1 MFNKQR
7 HFPYGPWQKAFDLDA
22 LRRAWQSVRHN
33 KGTAGADGQTI
44 TQFEQELD
52 RNLEMLRAEVIS
64 GRYRP
69 HKVTQVLVPKAN
81 SDWRPLTLWAIRDR
95 ILQRAVFNY
104 LEPVFE
110 LHFMPCS
117 YGFRPGRGP
126 KETALA
132 IQRARQQGAQWVVD
146 ADIKDCFGQMRSET
160 VMNQLHRWYV
170 PHPIQEI
177 IRFWLT
183 ATVWNAWPGS
193 ARQAGTSQG
202 SAISPLLCNLY
213 LHPFDQQMSQR
224 CWWYIRY
231 ADDLIL
237 LTRDEKSARQGHQ
250 QVGQA
255 LQKLGLQ
262 LHPQKTWV
270 RPYTDGFQFVG
281 WFFVRDEMYELK

>member
-1 MFNKQR
+1 MFNKR
-7 HFPYGPWQKAFDLDA
+7 RSFPYSPWQKAFDLDA
-22 LRRAWQSVRHN
+22 LRRAWQSIRHN
-33 KGTAGADGQTI
+33 KGTSGADGQTI
-44 TQFEQELD
+44 AQFEQELE
-52 RNLEMLRAEVIS
+52 RNLELLRVEAIS
-64 GRYRP
+64 GRYQP
-69 HKVTQVLVPKAN
+69 YKVTQVLVPKA
-81 SDWRPLTLWAIRDR
+81 SPDWRPLTLWTIRDR

-110 LHFMPCS
+110 LHFLPCS

-126 KETALA
+126 KEAAQA

-160 VMNQLHRWYV
+160 VMNQLYRWYV
-170 PHPIQEI
+170 PQPIQAI
-177 IRFWLT
+177 IHSWLT

-213 LHPFDQQMSQR
+213 LHPFDQQMFQR
-224 CWWYIRY
+224 RWWFIRY
-231 ADDLIL
+231 ADDLVI
-237 LTRDEKSARQGHQ
+237 LTRDEKTAQQGYQ
-250 QVGQA
+250 QANQA
-255 LQKLGLQ
+255 LQKLGLE

-270 RPYTDGFQFVG
+270 RSFADSFQFVG